1 MERIDQLRFETKVMD
16 LLWNEYTKCD
26 GDFDMEYFM
35 DCLHQ
40 YVENAAQDF
49 AMDNKIEYTPVY

>member
-1 MERIDQLRFETKVMD
+1 MERIDQLRFETKVID

-35 DCLHQ
+35 DYLHQ
-40 YVENAAQDF
+40 YVENTARDF
-49 AMDNKIEYTPVY
+49 ADDLELEYTPVF